1 MLKALGVEEVDGVC
15 SQDLQWAVDLDMHL
29 GAPTGRHALFAELV
43 EQVARRFFAD
53 VLHVRE
59 LSTPLGAEGL
69 YVGLDAVMAV
79 VEDKTDQVKLLLGP
93 MAVLDPDGSS
103 ESEDDEADGAEMGG
117 ARAREVDR
125 LFMRA
130 ITAVVRQAHSEC
142 TVISDLA
149 RPMTGGLND
158 HCKNAMSLLHRLS
171 RFFGEPPI
179 LNLSDP
185 RDSPFTSLIN
195 VWLEDK
201 HNFMMQSVASAVE
214 AEDWVPLAPVSR
226 TPCSASAFDGRNLT
240 AVPVCLR
247 QGKPWSTSCKIVFE
261 MLKETI
267 DLFFDFVPATPAA
280 MDFCQMLL
288 QHCCNAVKEYTWK
301 VREGTVAAGTASP
314 TADAAT
320 PTDAGEGEEE
330 ALPRLDQQAITT
342 MHNLAEV
349 KGQFFN
355 KMWDYFT
362 DGWAGWQAKAY
373 RKVDLQADP
382 ESKRRRKEATRMVQN
397 IYEETVQDLNHAIG
411 STVKA
416 VGQRVVFVLLRQPF
430 VDELYGGPGGRG
442 PLVSEGP
449 GSLKE
454 ALEQGETLLDSSI
467 EEDEAGP
474 VVAAL
479 AASLGSA
486 SLAAWERA
494 VFDGGR
500 LFNAEAHQVLT
511 QDLSQLIRFLYDTAK
526 RQVTVGPMGRG
537 REEEEEGGG
546 AADGGARIELT
557 RGDDRAISRLQG
569 QMVLFGLDT
578 HTLIEWYARRLSCRH
593 AVISPESRGL
603 FAGTTAG

>member
-1 MLKALGVEEVDGVC
+1 VLKALGVEEVDGVC

-226 TPCSASAFDGRNLT
+226 TACPMSLSTTGPDCCACLFASGQ
-240 AVPVCLR
+240 AV
-247 QGKPWSTSCKIVFE
+247 
-261 MLKETI
+261 
-267 DLFFDFVPATPAA
+267 
-280 MDFCQMLL
+280 
-288 QHCCNAVKEYTWK
+288 
-301 VREGTVAAGTASP
+301 
-314 TADAAT
+314 
-320 PTDAGEGEEE
+320 
-330 ALPRLDQQAITT
+330 
-342 MHNLAEV
+342 
-349 KGQFFN
+349 
-355 KMWDYFT
+355 
-362 DGWAGWQAKAY
+362 
-373 RKVDLQADP
+373 VDV
-382 ESKRRRKEATRMVQN
+382 VQN
-397 IYEETVQDLNHAIG
+397 CV
-411 STVKA
+411 
-416 VGQRVVFVLLRQPF
+416 
-430 VDELYGGPGGRG
+430 
-442 PLVSEGP
+442 
-449 GSLKE
+449 
-454 ALEQGETLLDSSI
+454 
-467 EEDEAGP
+467 
-474 VVAAL
+474 
-479 AASLGSA
+479 
-486 SLAAWERA
+486 
-494 VFDGGR
+494 
-500 LFNAEAHQVLT
+500 
-511 QDLSQLIRFLYDTAK
+511 
-526 RQVTVGPMGRG
+526 
-537 REEEEEGGG
+537 
-546 AADGGARIELT
+546 
-557 RGDDRAISRLQG
+557 
-569 QMVLFGLDT
+569 
-578 HTLIEWYARRLSCRH
+578 
-593 AVISPESRGL
+593 
-603 FAGTTAG
+603 